1 MERKYNKF
9 LIFLLI
15 FISIS
20 IFSYASI
27 DEAYNLY
34 LSGLKAYRSGEYE
47 NAQNFLN
54 SALEKSPQ
62 IEDEVPEI
70 KLYLGLSAF
79 QNQDYDTSY
88 QYLSL
93 FPDNA
98 LAKES
103 LRNIENNSLTE
114 DIDLGDLVIN
124 NATPSASNTEESS
137 FNVGSFITITLIIF
151 IISILSAISVWFLL
165 KRFSTFDFS
174 SNATKSKDNLEE
186 EEDTE
191 EVIETISLEEVINL
205 KLDNLESIW
214 QKSKALKKLLGEI
227 DEDVTFDDQEGNDEE
242 ESKPKKLKK
251 MIDDSMK
258 DVDLDELENILDDF
272 DNENEDKENETEENE
287 ESEEETYNLKM
298 KDAED
303 ESEIT
308 EEINNE
314 EKSREDI
321 PEEVSLDEVKNNW
334 EDSSDSIKPDQS
346 LKNSYNNI
354 MKENEEEIIREAENF
369 NDLDSL
375 IEDVEATNKDK
386 GRKEYTQP
394 QIESIFKTNFFEIN
408 DEKIK

>member
-1 MERKYNKF
+1 MERKNNKL
-9 LIFLLI
+9 LIFLLL
-15 FISIS
+15 FLSIS

-34 LSGLKAYRSGEYE
+34 LSGLKAYRSGDYE

-54 SALEKSPQ
+54 SALEKSPK
-62 IEDEVPEI
+62 IENEVPEI

-79 QNQDYDTSY
+79 QNQDYKISY

-98 LAKES
+98 LAQES
-103 LRNIENNSLTE
+103 LKSIENNLLTE
-114 DIDLGDLVIN
+114 DIDLGDLVIKTSTTS
-124 NATPSASNTEESS
+124 ATSNEESNLN
-137 FNVGSFITITLIIF
+137 FGSFITITLIIF
-151 IISILSAISVWFLL
+151 TISILSAISVWFLL
-165 KRFSTFDFS
+165 KRFSSFDFS
-174 SNATKSKDNLEE
+174 RKTSKSNESLEE

-191 EVIETISLEEVINL
+191 EDIEPISLEEVINL

-214 QKSKALKKLLGEI
+214 QKSIALKKLLGEI
-227 DEDVTFDDQEGNDEE
+227 DEELTYDVEKEGKSD
-242 ESKPKKLKK
+242 PTKLKK

-258 DVDLDELENILDDF
+258 DVNIDELENILDDF
-272 DNENEDKENETEENE
+272 DNENETDEV
-287 ESEEETYNLKM
+287 ESEEKSYDLKM
-298 KDAED
+298 KD
-303 ESEIT
+303 
-308 EEINNE
+308 EENTSKVTKKINNE
-314 EKSREDI
+314 EKSDEESI
-321 PEEVSLDEVKNNW
+321 EEVDLDEVKNNW
-334 EDSSDSIKPDQS
+334 QEFSDSIKPDQV

-375 IEDVEATNKDK
+375 IEEIEANNKDK
-386 GRKEYTQP
+386 GRKEYTEN

>member
-1 MERKYNKF
+1 
-9 LIFLLI
+9 L
-15 FISIS
+15 SIS

-54 SALEKSPQ
+54 SALEKSPK

-103 LRNIENNSLTE
+103 IRNIENNLLTE
-114 DIDLGDLVIN
+114 DIDLGDLVIK
-124 NATPSASNTEESS
+124 NATASATNNEASS
-137 FNVGSFITITLIIF
+137 FNIGSFITITLIIF

-174 SNATKSKDNLEE
+174 NNSSKSNDRLEE

-227 DEDVTFDDQEGNDEE
+227 DEDLSYEE
-242 ESKPKKLKK
+242 EYTKPKKLKK

-272 DNENEDKENETEENE
+272 DNENEDKPKETESE
-287 ESEEETYNLKM
+287 ELQTEEETYILKM
-298 KDAED
+298 SDAENT
-303 ESEIT
+303 SEINDD
-308 EEINNE
+308 INDE

-321 PEEVSLDEVKNNW
+321 PEEVSLDEVKSEW
-334 EDSSDSIKPDQS
+334 EDSSDSIKPDQN

-369 NDLDSL
+369 NDLHSL
-375 IEDVEATNKDK
+375 LEDIEATNKDK
-386 GRKEYTQP
+386 GRKEYTEP

>member
-1 MERKYNKF
+1 MERKYNKL
-9 LIFLLI
+9 LIFLLL
-15 FISIS
+15 FLSIS

-54 SALEKSPQ
+54 SALEKSPE

-79 QNQDYDTSY
+79 QNQNYDISY

-93 FPDNA
+93 FPNNA

-103 LRNIENNSLTE
+103 LRIIENNLLTE
-114 DIDLGDLVIN
+114 EIDLGDLVIK
-124 NATPSASNTEESS
+124 NATSSATINEESS
-137 FNVGSFITITLIIF
+137 FNFGSFITITLIIF
-151 IISILSAISVWFLL
+151 IISILSAISVWLLL

-174 SNATKSKDNLEE
+174 SKATKSNDGLEE

-227 DEDVTFDDQEGNDEE
+227 DEDLSYEEGEE
-242 ESKPKKLKK
+242 EEETKPKKLKK

-272 DNENEDKENETEENE
+272 DNENEDKENESE

-354 MKENEEEIIREAENF
+354 MKDNEEEIIREAENF

-375 IEDVEATNKDK
+375 IEDIEATNKDK
-386 GRKEYTQP
+386 GRKEYTEP